1 MNTSMFPMRAFRLAT
16 ATLLLALAAG
26 TAQNALAQPMGP
38 GMGPGMGSPGM
49 MAMGGGRQLD
59 RMLDLVKA
67 TAEQRAQIKT
77 IADAARVD
85 LKTTHASGKT
95 LHEQMQTLFAQP
107 TVDAPAAEALRKQ
120 QSVLHDQASKRVLQM
135 MVDIS
140 RVLTVDQRKT
150 LADRMAQRHSMMER
164 HHAEREALDTRPPM
178 GK

>member
-1 MNTSMFPMRAFRLAT
+1 MFPMRAFRLAT
-16 ATLLLALAAG
+16 GTLLLALAAG

-38 GMGPGMGSPGM
+38 GMGGPGL

-67 TAEQRAQIKT
+67 TTDQRTQIKA
-77 IADAARVD
+77 IADAARTD
-85 LKTTHASGKT
+85 LKAIHATGKT
-95 LHEQMQTLFAQP
+95 LHTQMQALFAQP
-107 TVDAPAAEALRKQ
+107 TVDARAAETLRQ
-120 QSVLHDQASKRVLQM
+120 QQLAVHDQASKRMLQM

-140 RVLTVDQRKT
+140 RVLTADQRKT

-164 HHAEREALDTRPPM
+164 HRAEREALDARTPA